1 VKPIRVSAKAVIIRD
16 GKLLVTRNVGI
27 TGVFYLLP
35 GGAQEAGE
43 ALDEAVRREC
53 REEVGV
59 EVEVGEVLFVR
70 DYIGR
75 NHELAE
81 AHHDVHQLELMF
93 RCRLV
98 GDGDARVGA
107 APDVNQVAVEWLDL
121 ARLDEYDLFPRAMK
135 PLLAAID
142 EHRGRYLGDV
152 N

>member
-1 VKPIRVSAKAVIIRD
+1 MKPVRVSAKAVIVRD
-16 GKLLVTRNVGI
+16 GKLLATKNVGI

-35 GGAQEAGE
+35 GGAQESGE

-81 AHHDVHQLELMF
+81 AHREVHQLELMF

-98 GDGDARVGA
+98 GGGDAGVGA
-107 APDVNQVAVEWLDL
+107 APDINQVAVEWLDL
-121 ARLDEYDLFPRAMK
+121 TRLAEYDLFPRAVK

-142 EHRGRYLGDV
+142 EHRGLYMGDV